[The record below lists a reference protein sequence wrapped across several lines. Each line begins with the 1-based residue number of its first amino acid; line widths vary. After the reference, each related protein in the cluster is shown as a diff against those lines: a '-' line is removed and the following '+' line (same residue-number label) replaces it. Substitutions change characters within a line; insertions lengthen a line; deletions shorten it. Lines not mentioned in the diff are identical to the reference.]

1 MTTYGDGLFQY
12 GGMPVG
18 GGMLPLMG
26 GGNGNGAKVYFV
38 DPANGSAGNDGL
50 SPDSA
55 LVTVGAAYAKCVD
68 KSGDTIYFLNDGNTT
83 GSSREATIPL
93 TWSKDNVHL
102 VGLCAPTFISQR
114 SRITPVSTAALTA
127 APVIDVTGNGNI
139 FANLQIA
146 HFGAD
151 TDSIGTQGVA
161 VSGDRNYFHNVHI
174 VGIVNDHTGDEA
186 TGVDLLIDGGSE
198 NLFKHCTIGVDTVVR
213 TAANASIEL
222 TTQATRNVFED
233 CYIPMVTDAADPLFV
248 KADGS
253 GDLDRFTIFRG
264 CTFVNGVESGAT
276 SLTAA
281 VNVHNTAGGMVMF
294 HNCQIAGADDVAT
307 ADNGNVWVDGVGG
320 AATGSLSIIAT
331 Q

>member
-1 MTTYGDGLFQY
+1 MTTFGDMLFQL

-18 GGMLPLMG
+18 SGMLPLMG
-26 GGNGNGAKVYFV
+26 GPGKVYFV
-38 DPANGSAGNDGL
+38 DPANGSASNDGL

-55 LVTVGAAYAKCVD
+55 LITVGAAYAKCVD

-102 VGLCAPTFISQR
+102 VGLCAPVGISQR

-127 APVIDVTGNGNI
+127 APVIDVTGNGNV

-161 VSGDRNYFHNVHI
+161 VSGSRNYFHNVHI
-174 VGIVNDHTGDEA
+174 VGIVNAHTGDEA
-186 TGVDLLIDGGSE
+186 TGVDLLIDGGQE
-198 NLFKHCTIGVDTVVR
+198 NLFVHCTIGVDTVAR
-213 TAANASIEL
+213 STTNASVEL
-222 TTQATRNVFED
+222 TTAATRNVFED
-233 CYIPMVTDAADPLFV
+233 CLFPMLADNAGALFV

-253 GDLDRFTIFRG
+253 GDLDRFVLFKG
-264 CTFVNGVESGAT
+264 CSFINAVESTGT
-276 SLTAA
+276 SLTSAC
-281 VNVHNTAGGMVMF
+281 NVHNTAGGLVAF
-294 HNCQIAGADDVAT
+294 QDCQIIGAADIAA

-320 AATGSLSIIAT
+320 AATGSLSIVAT

>member
-1 MTTYGDGLFQY
+1 MTTFGDGVFQY
-12 GGMPVG
+12 NGMPVG

-26 GGNGNGAKVYFV
+26 ASAKVFFV
-38 DPANGSAGNDGL
+38 DPANGSDSNDGL
-50 SPDSA
+50 SPAQA
-55 LVTVGAAYAKCVD
+55 LDTVGAAYAKCTD

-93 TWSKDNVHL
+93 VWAHDNVHL
-102 VGLCAPTFISQR
+102 VGLCAPVGISQR

-151 TDSIGTQGVA
+151 TNGIGTQGVS
-161 VSGDRNYFHNVHI
+161 VSGSRNYFHNVHI
-174 VGIVNDHTGDEA
+174 VGIVNAHTGDEA

-198 NLFKHCTIGVDTVVR
+198 NLFKHCTIGVDTVAR
-213 TAANASIEL
+213 STTNASVEL
-222 TTQATRNVFED
+222 TTAATRNTFEE
-233 CYIPMVTDAADPLFV
+233 CLFPMLADNAGALFV

-253 GDLDRFTIFRG
+253 GDLDRFVLFKNCDFI
-264 CTFVNGVESGAT
+264 NAVESGGS
-276 SLTAA
+276 SLTSAA
-281 VNVHNTAGGMVMF
+281 NVHNTAGGLVMF
-294 HNCQIAGADDVAT
+294 SGCQIAGADDIAA
-307 ADNGNVWVDGVGG
+307 ADNGNVWVSGVGG
-320 AATGSLSIIAT
+320 AATGGLGIVAT